1 MVWWKREFAG
11 VCGSCGCVS
20 ERRQDFFSKSGCGW
34 WYAGRIFL
42 QVFVVVACDMWCA
55 QVWCAVRVFFI
66 MFCPSVLG
74 VDMLYNVVGY
84 CVILVACAQILEMK
98 CSNQPNGCGW

>member
-1 MVWWKREFAG
+1 MVWWKREPAD

-34 WYAGRIFL
+34 WYSGRIFL

-55 QVWCAVRVFFI
+55 QVWCAVRVFLLFFVQVFWEWICCI
-66 MFCPSVLG
+66 MWLVTVLF
-74 VDMLYNVVGY
+74 
-84 CVILVACAQILEMK
+84 
-98 CSNQPNGCGW
+98 W

>member
-1 MVWWKREFAG
+1 MCFVSYGVVEEGEFAD

-42 QVFVVVACDMWCA
+42 QVFVVVACDMWC
-55 QVWCAVRVFFI
+55 VHSMC
-66 MFCPSVLG
+66 G
-74 VDMLYNVVGY
+74 V
-84 CVILVACAQILEMK
+84 Q
-98 CSNQPNGCGW
+98 